1 MKTIYLM
8 RHGETLYTSI
18 LLTAE
23 TKSELI
29 ATFLAVL
36 ELIKKN
42 RVTLRPVG
50 EFTFDEGPHDY
61 AVTLNRNKKEVLPDG
76 N

>member
-1 MKTIYLM
+1 M
-8 RHGETLYTSI
+8 RWIEASV
-18 LLTAE
+18 E

-50 EFTFDEGPHDY
+50 EFSFDEGPHDY
-61 AVTLNRNKKEVLPDG
+61 AVTLNRSRKEVPING
-76 N
+76 S